1 MCIDEDEI
9 VAEAIKGNLDV
20 EELIDVLDRFGCR

>member
-1 MCIDEDEI
+1 MCIDEDI
-9 VAEAIKGNLDV
+9 VAEALKGNLDA